1 MKFDTYLTEGMQED
15 AREVTS
21 DPALRTRVL
30 AQARAAKP
38 SRLTRRTRVV
48 ATLAAVLLS
57 LIHI

>member
-1 MKFDTYLTEGMQED
+1 MKFDTYLTEGMQEA
-15 AREVTS
+15 AREVTP

-48 ATLAAVLLS
+48 ATLAAVL
-57 LIHI
+57 